1 MVLTAETTA
10 GGALV
15 LYVLLPVL
23 GALVFVAVA
32 AWAVRIGTRP
42 LLREL
47 ERLRSELQAQR
58 R

>member
-1 MVLTAETTA
+1 MVLSAETTA

-23 GALVFVAVA
+23 GVLAFVALV

-47 ERLRSELQAQR
+47 ERLRAELQAKR